1 MRVDNRAFNQLREIK
16 IVPNVNPYA
25 EGSAEVSFGNTKV
38 LVTATIEREIPSWMR
53 EEKSGWITAEYA
65 MLPRSTHTR
74 NRRESASG
82 KQSGRT
88 LEVQRLIGRALRAAI
103 DLSKVEGLTLRLDC
117 DVIVADGGT
126 RTAAI
131 TGAWVALAQAIKWAK
146 NSYLINQNTELK
158 QVAAISAGYVRGELM
173 LDLCYEEDSKAD
185 FDLNVVI
192 NNERKIIEIQGSA
205 ERQALSGKQFSELIE
220 LTMPALEQIMKIQ
233 LESLEK
239 I

>member
-1 MRVDNRAFNQLREIK
+1 MLKVQLRL
-16 IVPNVNPYA
+16 A
-25 EGSAEVSFGNTKV
+25 FGNTKV

-88 LEVQRLIGRALRAAI
+88 LEVQRLIGRASRAAI